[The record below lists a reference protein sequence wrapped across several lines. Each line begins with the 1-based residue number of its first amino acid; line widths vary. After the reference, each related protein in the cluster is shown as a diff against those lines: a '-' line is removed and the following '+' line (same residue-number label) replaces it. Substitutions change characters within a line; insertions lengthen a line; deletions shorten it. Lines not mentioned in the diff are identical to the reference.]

1 MNGVVLKNIDFN
13 GDAEAFYIEAPDN
26 FVFYSRLKET
36 DTYPSL
42 RKPVSGADPKQ
53 NIVQPR

>member
-26 FVFYSRLKET
+26 FFFYSRLKGT
-36 DTYPSL
+36 DT
-42 RKPVSGADPKQ
+42 
-53 NIVQPR
+53 